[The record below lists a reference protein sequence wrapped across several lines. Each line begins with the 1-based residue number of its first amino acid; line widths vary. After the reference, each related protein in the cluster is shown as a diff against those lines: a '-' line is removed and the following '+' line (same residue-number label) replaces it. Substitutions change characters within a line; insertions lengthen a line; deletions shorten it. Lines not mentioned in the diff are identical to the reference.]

1 MQYYKRIREL
11 REDNDLTQQEIA
23 KMLNLHLTTYQR
35 WESGERE
42 IPTHIIIELSKIYNV
57 TTDYILECE
66 RENVQ
71 KSEQLHTITQLMK
84 ELNNAI
90 NGLFKP
96 F

>member
-11 REDNDLTQQEIA
+11 REDNDLTQQEVA
-23 KMLNLHLTTYQR
+23 KKLNLHLTTYQR

-42 IPTHIIIELSKIYNV
+42 IPTHIIIELSKLYNV

-66 RENVQ
+66 SENVQ
-71 KSEQLHTITQLMK
+71 NREKLHTITQLMN

>member
-1 MQYYKRIREL
+1 MHYYKRIREL
-11 REDNDLTQQEIA
+11 REDNDLTQQEVA
-23 KMLNLHLTTYQR
+23 KKLNLHLTTYQR

-42 IPTHIIIELSKIYNV
+42 IPTHIIIELSKLYNV

-71 KSEQLHTITQLMK
+71 KLEKLHTITQLMN
-84 ELNNAI
+84 ELSIAI

>member
-1 MQYYKRIREL
+1 MHYYKRIREL
-11 REDNDLTQQEIA
+11 REDNDLTQQEVA
-23 KMLNLHLTTYQR
+23 KKLNLHLTTYQR
-35 WESGERE
+35 WETGERE
-42 IPTHIIIELSKIYNV
+42 IPTHIIIELSKLYNV

-71 KSEQLHTITQLMK
+71 NREKLHTITQLMN

>member
-1 MQYYKRIREL
+1 MHYYKRVREL

-23 KMLNLHLTTYQR
+23 KKLNLHLTTYQR

-71 KSEQLHTITQLMK
+71 KREQLHTITQLMN

>member
-1 MQYYKRIREL
+1 MHYYKRIREL

-23 KMLNLHLTTYQR
+23 KKLNLNLTSYQR

-66 RENVQ
+66 KENVQ
-71 KSEQLHTITQLMK
+71 YQEKLHTITQLMN

-90 NGLFKP
+90 NGLLKP